1 MQIDWFTVAAQ
12 IVNLL
17 ILVYLLKRFLYGPV
31 VRAMDAREKRV
42 TDRLED
48 AQEREEAANEREQ
61 EFEQKS
67 QGLEQRRRDILAEAR
82 QEADDRR
89 RELVDEAREEVE
101 SQRERWRKELERE
114 RETFLRDLR
123 HEAASWVAGGVRRA
137 CQDLASVDLEQRMIS
152 VFQDRIQKL
161 EEDSREQLAETVRS
175 SEEPLTLVTSFE
187 LDESQ
192 QEELRDTLEQA
203 LDASVELRFAESAD
217 LVCGLELRTPS
228 TALSWSIDAFVNDL
242 SATIDEKLRQ
252 AERGESG
259 GRGQTEDEV
268 EAQESR
274 EEGSEESSEELWE
287 ERESTGEQTGE

>member
-17 ILVYLLKRFLYGPV
+17 ILVYLLKRFLYGPI

-42 TDRLED
+42 NDRLED

-67 QGLEQRRRDILAEAR
+67 QDLEQRRRDILAEAR

-123 HEAASWVAGGVRRA
+123 QEAASWVAGGVRRA

-175 SEEPLTLVTSFE
+175 SEEPLTLVSSFE

-242 SATIDEKLRQ
+242 SETIDEKLRQ

-274 EEGSEESSEELWE
+274 EEGSEESSEEPWE
-287 ERESTGEQTGE
+287 ERESTREQTGE